1 MEPGGTGNAMND
13 SSDTS
18 GKTPKVSA
26 AKAGKGYKH
35 PPGRKNNKSTQ
46 TAAVKTAYG
55 GDYASTATLDSRGVI
70 ISTNSAWKSFA
81 QSKILKSAASGPGD
95 NYIEAC
101 ENASGKEPEA
111 IGEIASG
118 IRSVLGGVHSEFSLE
133 YSVGSPGGEIWFR
146 TIVTSLSQDQTA
158 RILVIHLDVTDKK
171 IAKKEARDL
180 AQRLLGTIESITD
193 GFFTL
198 DKSWRFTYLNAEA
211 ERIFGR
217 KRDRLLSRS
226 IWEEFPAAAGTRLEK
241 ECRRTLTEGKTAS
254 FEEFYPA
261 LGLLLEVKI
270 YPSAEGL
277 TIYFRD
283 ATEKH
288 MHREALRESEERFR
302 FLAKAT
308 TDAIWDWDLKTNSLW
323 WNEGFE
329 TLFGFAPNEIEPG
342 IESWYNRIHPED
354 RERVT
359 VGIHDAI
366 DSGEEEWWDEY
377 RFFRKD
383 GSSAYVLD
391 RGYIIQDDDGKPVRL
406 IGGMTDQSERKRSE
420 DKLREQAA
428 LLDKAQDAIIV
439 RDLGHRILY
448 WNRSAERLYGWS
460 DGEAVGKSEKDLLH
474 KSTNDYHTAM
484 ETTLARGE
492 WTGEME
498 HRTRDNRELTVESR
512 WTLVRNEKGEPDSI
526 LTINTDITARK
537 KLEQQFLRAQRL
549 ESIGTLAGGIAHD
562 LNNVLA
568 PIMMSIGILK
578 LNETDEKRLRLL
590 SSIESSAQRGADMV
604 NQVLSFARGVEGCRV
619 SMNPMYV
626 VRDIQRIIN
635 DTFPKNIDFT
645 LTAPQNLWTVNADP
659 TQLQQVLMNLCVNAR
674 DAMESGGV
682 LTMTLENTV
691 LDEIYSGMNP
701 DSNPGPYVV
710 ITVEDTGTGIP
721 RELRE
726 RIFDP
731 FFTTK
736 EVGKGTGLGLATGL
750 LIVKAHG
757 GFINLYSE
765 IGKGSRF
772 KVYLPATATPESA
785 EKVAREQ
792 TQLPQGNDE
801 LILIADDEEGI
812 RIVTEKTL
820 ERFGYRV
827 LVAKNGAEAVA
838 LYAQHGNEVAAVLL
852 DMAMPVMDGP
862 STIIALK
869 AMNPKVRIIGSSG
882 QASNGGVAKAVGAGV
897 NHFVPK
903 PYTAET
909 LLKTLRELLDPPDE
923 G

>member
-1 MEPGGTGNAMND
+1 
-13 SSDTS
+13 
-18 GKTPKVSA
+18 
-26 AKAGKGYKH
+26 
-35 PPGRKNNKSTQ
+35 
-46 TAAVKTAYG
+46 
-55 GDYASTATLDSRGVI
+55 
-70 ISTNSAWKSFA
+70 
-81 QSKILKSAASGPGD
+81 
-95 NYIEAC
+95 
-101 ENASGKEPEA
+101 
-111 IGEIASG
+111 
-118 IRSVLGGVHSEFSLE
+118 
-133 YSVGSPGGEIWFR
+133 
-146 TIVTSLSQDQTA
+146 
-158 RILVIHLDVTDKK
+158 
-171 IAKKEARDL
+171 
-180 AQRLLGTIESITD
+180 
-193 GFFTL
+193 
-198 DKSWRFTYLNAEA
+198 
-211 ERIFGR
+211 
-217 KRDRLLSRS
+217 
-226 IWEEFPAAAGTRLEK
+226 
-241 ECRRTLTEGKTAS
+241 
-254 FEEFYPA
+254 
-261 LGLLLEVKI
+261 
-270 YPSAEGL
+270 
-277 TIYFRD
+277 
-283 ATEKH
+283 
-288 MHREALRESEERFR
+288 HREAHRESEERFR

-329 TLFGFAPNEIEPG
+329 TLFGFAPNEIESG

-391 RGYIIQDDDGKPVRL
+391 RGYIIQDDDGKPVRM

-460 DGEAVGKSEKDLLH
+460 DGEAVGQSEKDLLH

-498 HRTRDNRELTVESR
+498 HRTRDNWDLTVESR

-710 ITVEDTGTGIP
+710 ISVEDTGTGIP

-772 KVYLPATATPESA
+772 KVYLPATATPEST

-869 AMNPKVRIIGSSG
+869 AMNPEVRIIGSSG

>member
-1 MEPGGTGNAMND
+1 MND
-13 SSDTS
+13 SSDIS
-18 GKTPKVSA
+18 GKSA
-26 AKAGKGYKH
+26 PAAAGKAGKGYKRQQS
-35 PPGRKNNKSTQ
+35 GRKNPQSTK

-55 GDYASTATLDSRGVI
+55 GDYASTAILDSRGVI
-70 ISTNSAWKSFA
+70 ISTNGAWKSFA
-81 QSKILKSAASGPGD
+81 ESNILKSAASGPGD

-101 ENASGKEPEA
+101 EEAPGKEPEA
-111 IGEIASG
+111 VREIASG

-133 YSVGSPGGEIWFR
+133 YSVDSPGGEIWFR

-158 RILVIHLDVTDKK
+158 RILVIHLDVTDK
-171 IAKKEARDL
+171 ISAKKEAKDL

-198 DKSWRFTYLNAEA
+198 DKNWRFTYLNAEA

-217 KRDRLLSRS
+217 KRDRLAGRS
-226 IWEEFPAAAGTRLEK
+226 IWEEFPAAVGTRLEE
-241 ECRRTLTEGKTAS
+241 ECRRTLEDGKTAS
-254 FEEFYPA
+254 FEEFYSA
-261 LGLLLEVKI
+261 LGLLLEIKI

-277 TIYFRD
+277 TIYTRD

-288 MHREALRESEERFR
+288 RHREALRESEERFR

-308 TDAIWDWDLKTNSLW
+308 TDAIWDWDLKSNALW

-329 TLFGFAPNEIEPG
+329 TLFGFDTKEIEPG

-359 VGIHDAI
+359 AGIHGAI
-366 DSGEEEWWDEY
+366 DSGDKEWRDEY

-391 RGYIIQDDDGKPVRL
+391 RGYIIHDDEGSPVRM

-439 RDLGHRILY
+439 RDLGHNILY

-460 DGEAVGKSEKDLLH
+460 NGEAVGKSERELVH
-474 KSTNDYHTAM
+474 KNTNDYHTAM
-484 ETTLARGE
+484 EITLARGE

-498 HRTRDNRELTVESR
+498 HRTRDDLELIVESR

-626 VRDIQRIIN
+626 VRDIQKIIN
-635 DTFPKNIDFT
+635 DTFPKNIEFR
-645 LTAPQNLWTVNADP
+645 LSAPENLWMVNADP
-659 TQLQQVLMNLCVNAR
+659 TQIQQVLMNLCVNAR
-674 DAMESGGV
+674 DAMEGGGM
-682 LTMTLENTV
+682 LTLGLENTV
-691 LDEIYSGMNP
+691 IDEIYSGMNP
-701 DSNPGPYVV
+701 DSNPGPYVAV
-710 ITVEDTGTGIP
+710 TVEDTGTGIP

-765 IGKGSRF
+765 VGKGTRF
-772 KVYLPATATPESA
+772 KVYLPASAAPESA
-785 EKVAREQ
+785 EKVALEQ
-792 TQLPQGNDE
+792 TQLPQGKGE
-801 LILIADDEEGI
+801 LILVADDEEGI

-827 LVAKNGAEAVA
+827 LVACNGAEAVA
-838 LYAQHGNEVAAVLL
+838 LYAKHGDEIAGVLL

-862 STIIALK
+862 ATIIALK
-869 AMNPKVRIIGSSG
+869 AMNPDVRIIGSSG

-909 LLKTLRELLDPPDE
+909 LLKTLRDLLDPPDE
-923 G
+923 S